1 MNKGQ
6 ETIKNISNICLK
18 EPNKHAQT
26 EISRIRTSLVVQCW
40 TVHLPKRGH
49 GFDPWFGKIHMPQSN

>member
-6 ETIKNISNICLK
+6 ETIKNISNMCGK

-26 EISRIRTSLVVQCW
+26 EITRIRTSLAKAGDMA
-40 TVHLPKRGH
+40 LIPGLER
-49 GFDPWFGKIHMPQSN
+49 FHMPPSN